1 MALQDSKII
10 AERIRQYGNNFPMIA
25 KLFNQYFKMNGLNM
39 SRDITEYDVCML
51 MGLMKISRISA
62 NPDHEDSIID
72 MMNYFNIGFNFEE
85 YKKIVDENTGT
96 KKTDNND
103 KKIGG
108 YVGNGQSNELK
119 IDIDA
124 CKKLAND
131 KICYAMR
138 II

>member
-1 MALQDSKII
+1 MALKDSEII
-10 AERIRQYGNNFPMIA
+10 AERIKQYGNNFPMIA

-96 KKTDNND
+96 KKIDNSE

-108 YVGNGQSNELK
+108 YVGNSQSNEFK
-119 IDIDA
+119 IDINA
-124 CKKLAND
+124 LKKMADRRSYDDMVAL
-131 KICYAMR
+131 
-138 II
+138 

>member
-85 YKKIVDENTGT
+85 YKQLVNENTCEKQGEYVT
-96 KKTDNND
+96 VNTSLGDDFLLNVLD
-103 KKIGG
+103 KVEKILK
-108 YVGNGQSNELK
+108 QSHQ
-119 IDIDA
+119 
-124 CKKLAND
+124 
-131 KICYAMR
+131 R

>member
-1 MALQDSKII
+1 MALKDSEII
-10 AERIRQYGNNFPMIA
+10 AERIKQYGNNFPMIA
-25 KLFNQYFKMNGLNM
+25 KLFNQYFKMNGFNM

-85 YKKIVDENTGT
+85 YKKIVDENTET
-96 KKTDNND
+96 KQIDNSD

-108 YVGNGQSNELK
+108 YIGNRQSSEFT
-119 IDIDA
+119 IDINA
-124 CKKLAND
+124 LQKLSHKPNHD
-131 KICYAMR
+131 AMR
-138 II
+138 IV